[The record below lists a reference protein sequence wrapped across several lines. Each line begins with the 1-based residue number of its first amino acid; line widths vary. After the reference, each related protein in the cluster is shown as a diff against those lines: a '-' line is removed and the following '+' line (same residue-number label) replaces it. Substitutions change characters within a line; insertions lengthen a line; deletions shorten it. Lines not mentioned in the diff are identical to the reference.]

1 MNSKI
6 IKAEE
11 QLKKAKEN
19 LKIVIKDVQAKC
31 KHPIEAVHEANWE
44 QETTFFRTQP
54 PFRVCTKCGLAE
66 TGWGIGY
73 HTLPDTDTKMNRKKA
88 MEYVKYT
95 ISEEE
100 KCEKKQQEWAK

>member
-1 MNSKI
+1 MNIRI

-11 QLKKAKEN
+11 KVIKAKEN
-19 LKIVIKDVQAKC
+19 LGKIIEDVQAKC
-31 KHPIEAVHEANWE
+31 KHPIECVHEAPWQPEN
-44 QETTFFRTQP
+44 TISYAKP

-73 HTLPDTDTKMNRKKA
+73 RTLPNTDTEISRDKA
-88 MEYVKYT
+88 MKYVRRT

-100 KCEKKQQEWAK
+100 KC